1 MESFVSSISDWVLS
15 ILTGFVVWMFKQIQ
29 SRQTISDARDMES
42 RLRKEIDELKELYTK
57 QQEFIIANLATKEDL
72 QNLKEYIKDLLNAR
86 TRKGR

>member
-15 ILTGFVVWMFKQIQ
+15 ILTGLVVWMFKQIQ